1 LKKSCQQS
9 LPPRHLSAEA
19 QTWWRRLVDQY
30 ELEDDAA
37 RLILQTAFEA
47 FDRLRGCQAAIKRDG
62 AKVTDRFGQDKP
74 HPLLAAERDAR
85 SQMLSALK
93 ALNLDLEPLRDARS
107 GK

>member
-1 LKKSCQQS
+1 MKKSCQQS